1 MSLVQPVSRQGTGW
15 LQVAGALLSHVAGVV
30 PVASELKRTGGT
42 VEHSEI
48 HGDVRRSRLLI
59 SRRRALC
66 LGGTIGLGT
75 LLAACAGD
83 SSSTRSPGTS
93 SSGTG
98 GPLVPSTRAPDD
110 IVAALEGAR
119 TCTTSPEQTQGP
131 YWFDVDSIRSDIRE
145 ERPGTVLRLALRVQ
159 DVSACSTG
167 GQAAPVAN
175 SVVEIWHCDAGGLY
189 SGFESGSIGAGGGAP
204 DRRAAQ
210 SPGSGQRS
218 SGGTSDGSYASG
230 DREAATTDDGT
241 YLRGAQVA
249 DSNGIVQFTTI
260 FPGWYRGRTPH
271 LHLKVHLNRETVLTT
286 QLYVEDALADEV
298 YGVAPYNGRAGRRTR
313 NAGDGIFSEEA
324 VLTVRKQSDGYLG
337 LINLGVDV

>member
-1 MSLVQPVSRQGTGW
+1 MHDL
-15 LQVAGALLSHVAGVV
+15 AGADAGPVLVRRRQHSVRHQGGAPGHRPAPRAARAGRVRLLHRWA
-30 PVASELKRTGGT
+30 GGT
-42 VEHSEI
+42 CRQQRR
-48 HGDVRRSRLLI
+48 GDLALRRRRVVQRLRVRLHR
-59 SRRRALC
+59 SRRR
-66 LGGTIGLGT
+66 
-75 LLAACAGD
+75 
-83 SSSTRSPGTS
+83 RS
-93 SSGTG
+93 
-98 GPLVPSTRAPDD
+98 GPP
-110 IVAALEGAR
+110 
-119 TCTTSPEQTQGP
+119 C
-131 YWFDVDSIRSDIRE
+131 
-145 ERPGTVLRLALRVQ
+145 
-159 DVSACSTG
+159 SAE
-167 GQAAPVAN
+167 P
-175 SVVEIWHCDAGGLY
+175 
-189 SGFESGSIGAGGGAP
+189 
-204 DRRAAQ
+204 
-210 SPGSGQRS
+210 GQRPEEL
-218 SGGTSDGSYASG
+218 GGTSDGSYASG